1 MEIEK
6 EIKALAHSLGL
17 EAGISKIEPVSL
29 PEEILLERMQHLLDC
44 PFEPKAFAKRIDPVQ
59 VLPAARTMLSF
70 FWPYPSQ
77 REPFFIARFARG
89 EDYHQ
94 LLKGKLEII
103 YHFLV
108 SHFPALAGRI
118 YVDTGPIVERF
129 WAAKAGL
136 GWIGKNMMLLHKNFG
151 SGGLLGEIVLNE
163 ELEPDLP
170 QDNLCGSCEICLESC
185 PAGALK
191 KGGVFNYRRCLSYWT
206 QAKGHFPY
214 FLREAMGEIIYG
226 CDRCQEK
233 CPYNRWPKEEDEKG
247 WPQIA
252 YLLQLSNREFENYF
266 QHTTVSWVKLET
278 IQRNCL
284 LALGNSGVR
293 EAVDVIL
300 PFMQHKSPILRAHA
314 TWSLKKLGGPKA
326 QKALKEL
333 SFYENNSYVIGE
345 LTLKN

>member
-108 SHFPALAGRI
+108 SHFPALAGGI

-170 QDNLCGSCEICLESC
+170 QDNLCGSCES
-185 PAGALK
+185 
-191 KGGVFNYRRCLSYWT
+191 
-206 QAKGHFPY
+206 
-214 FLREAMGEIIYG
+214 LRFKRTVEQMLHA
-226 CDRCQEK
+226 
-233 CPYNRWPKEEDEKG
+233 
-247 WPQIA
+247 
-252 YLLQLSNREFENYF
+252 F
-266 QHTTVSWVKLET
+266 QQNFFQ
-278 IQRNCL
+278 QR
-284 LALGNSGVR
+284 G
-293 EAVDVIL
+293 
-300 PFMQHKSPILRAHA
+300 Q
-314 TWSLKKLGGPKA
+314 
-326 QKALKEL
+326 
-333 SFYENNSYVIGE
+333 FYSANPRFQ
-345 LTLKN
+345 T